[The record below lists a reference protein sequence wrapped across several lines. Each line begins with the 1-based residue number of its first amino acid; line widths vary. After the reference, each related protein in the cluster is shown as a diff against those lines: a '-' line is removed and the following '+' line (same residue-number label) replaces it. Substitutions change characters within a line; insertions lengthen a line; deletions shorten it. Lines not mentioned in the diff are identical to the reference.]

1 MLEQLI
7 LDGKTSKEL
16 VNLGFKSTAI
26 KYARKRLIKSGKFT
40 LKGRRFIAKS
50 C

>member
-16 VNLGFKSTAI
+16 VNLGYKSTAV
-26 KYARKRLIKSGKFT
+26 KYTRKRLKKSG
-40 LKGRRFIAKS
+40 LYELRDRRFISK
-50 C
+50 